1 MWESIT
7 KPTEIEKRLL
17 ARNKRH
23 LQQTYIEGGASAEA
37 PMSDFLSNHGIGEAS
52 KALLSGKYEIDTE
65 VTPEIPYGA
74 CAIWKRPQQRKTSLL
89 F

>member
-37 PMSDFLSNHGIGEAS
+37 PMSDFLSNPGIGEAS
-52 KALLSGKYEIDTE
+52 KALLSGKGDMG
-65 VTPEIPYGA
+65 GA
-74 CAIWKRPQQRKTSLL
+74 GGTSRARHLASSPSNL
-89 F
+89 I